1 MSQRSEVSDKRQR
14 RGSICFGRKEN
25 KCSSGPQ
32 GKKEN
37 QLDKMLPKK
46 QSQRSSRKNI
56 DQVSAL
62 FEALALSDLV

>member
-37 QLDKMLPKK
+37 QLEKMLPKK
-46 QSQRSSRKNI
+46 QSQSQKIGIVDGVQRDR
-56 DQVSAL
+56 VSG
-62 FEALALSDLV
+62 